1 MCSYI
6 KFILTVDKFLYS
18 VKHAR

>member
-6 KFILTVDKFLYS
+6 KFILTIAKFLYS
-18 VKHAR
+18 GKHAR